1 MLGQPKTRRKV
12 SVLFK
17 PTTGKIYDGALV
29 LLEREK
35 FDAGYG
41 IPDSL
46 NSVSRGDED
55 CLAFT

>member
-1 MLGQPKTRRKV
+1 MMGHW
-12 SVLFK
+12 F
-17 PTTGKIYDGALV
+17 

-46 NSVSRGDED
+46 NSVSRGG
-55 CLAFT
+55 ARMV